1 MTDIIAVADQVRDA
15 QTGYTIYGHN
25 YARLSGKTRIFKLL
39 TSKKWNTF
47 LQLVTLVHCILRVWE
62 NDFSAPRKVADKL
75 GEDET
80 PLWPVIVSAFILA
93 VYVAHSVIIIL
104 FYGRNLVR
112 WKEFENSGPMRA
124 EFIYLI
130 LSCLFLIDF
139 MLLVSFVCIIC
150 IKYSFLQTIQY
161 CLGLRMPQIFAC
173 FRSLL
178 ILTIRRKSRHVFKVI
193 ALVSFKMW
201 KFWAAL
207 FGFILFFSAFS
218 VHTFAKIYSCI
229 ISCDLKIFREE
240 NSNLFN
246 LEEYRCFDDPTVDA
260 QVIAF

>member
-25 YARLSGKTRIFKLL
+25 YARLSGKTRILKLL

-93 VYVAHSVIIIL
+93 VYVCHSVIIIF

-124 EFIYLI
+124 EFIYLV

-139 MLLVSFVCIIC
+139 MLLVSFVCII
-150 IKYSFLQTIQY
+150 L
-161 CLGLRMPQIFAC
+161 
-173 FRSLL
+173 
-178 ILTIRRKSRHVFKVI
+178 
-193 ALVSFKMW
+193 
-201 KFWAAL
+201 
-207 FGFILFFSAFS
+207 
-218 VHTFAKIYSCI
+218 
-229 ISCDLKIFREE
+229 
-240 NSNLFN
+240 NNLS
-246 LEEYRCFDDPTVDA
+246 
-260 QVIAF
+260 

>member
-1 MTDIIAVADQVRDA
+1 MTDITAVADQVRDA

-25 YARLSGKTRIFKLL
+25 YARLSGKIRIFNLL
-39 TSKKWNTF
+39 KSKKWNTF

-62 NDFSAPRKVADKL
+62 NDFSAPRKVGDKID
-75 GEDET
+75 EDET

-93 VYVAHSVIIIL
+93 IYICHSVVIIL
-104 FYGRNLVR
+104 FYGKNLVR
-112 WKEFENSGPMRA
+112 WKEFENSGPMRT
-124 EFIYLI
+124 EFIYLV

-139 MLLVSFVCIIC
+139 ILL
-150 IKYSFLQTIQY
+150 TIQY
-161 CLGLRMPQIFAC
+161 CFDQRMPQIFAC

-178 ILTIRRKSRHVFKVI
+178 ILTVRRKSRHVFKVI
-193 ALVSFKMW
+193 TLVSFKMW

-229 ISCDLKIFREE
+229 ISCDLETFREE
-240 NSNLFN
+240 NSNLLN
-246 LEEYRCFDDPTVDA
+246 LEEYRCFDDSATDA
-260 QVIAF
+260 QVIAV

>member
-93 VYVAHSVIIIL
+93 VYVCHSVIIIL

-124 EFIYLI
+124 EFIYLV
-130 LSCLFLIDF
+130 LSCLFIIDF
-139 MLLVSFVCIIC
+139 MLLVSFVCIILNIPSC
-150 IKYSFLQTIQY
+150 
-161 CLGLRMPQIFAC
+161 
-173 FRSLL
+173 
-178 ILTIRRKSRHVFKVI
+178 RRYNTV
-193 ALVSFKMW
+193 LV
-201 KFWAAL
+201 
-207 FGFILFFSAFS
+207 
-218 VHTFAKIYSCI
+218 
-229 ISCDLKIFREE
+229 
-240 NSNLFN
+240 
-246 LEEYRCFDDPTVDA
+246 
-260 QVIAF
+260 